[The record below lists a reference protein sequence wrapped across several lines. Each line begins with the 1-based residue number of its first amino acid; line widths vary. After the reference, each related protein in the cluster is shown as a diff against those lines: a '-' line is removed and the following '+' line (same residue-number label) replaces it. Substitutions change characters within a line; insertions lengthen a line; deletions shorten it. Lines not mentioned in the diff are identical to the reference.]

1 MPNGAKVIAQVIGS
15 QQNGRGNRLE
25 VPGIYKIKQPYVAL
39 EKGHLLIKD
48 YSRKNPVNFTDI

>member
-1 MPNGAKVIAQVIGS
+1 MANGGKVTVQVIGS
-15 QQNGRGNRLE
+15 RQNRRGNRLE

-48 YSRKNPVNFTDI
+48 YLRKNPVNFTNI